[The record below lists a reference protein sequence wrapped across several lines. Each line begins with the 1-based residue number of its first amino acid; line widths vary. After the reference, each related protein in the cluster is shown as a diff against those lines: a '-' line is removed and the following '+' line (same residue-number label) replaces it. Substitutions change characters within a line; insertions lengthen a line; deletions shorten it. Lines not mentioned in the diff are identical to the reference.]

1 MRLEQDEIVVRYIKD
16 EEEDDDMLL
25 RMLRFLG
32 KDEEADNVKK
42 IRLVPASQQNL

>member
-1 MRLEQDEIVVRYIKD
+1 MRLEQDEVVVHYFGD
-16 EEEDDDMLL
+16 EEENDDMLL

-32 KDEEADNVKK
+32 RDEEADNVKK